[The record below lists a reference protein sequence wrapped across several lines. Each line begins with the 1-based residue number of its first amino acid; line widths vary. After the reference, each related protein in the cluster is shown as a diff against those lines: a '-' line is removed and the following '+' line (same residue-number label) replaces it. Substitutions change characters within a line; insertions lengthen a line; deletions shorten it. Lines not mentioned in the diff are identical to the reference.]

1 MIPLASPDIREEDIN
16 KVVDVLRSGMLV
28 QGAQVAAFEQS
39 LNLRFVSFAICL
51 QSSTSLKEAECFPW

>member
-39 LNLRFVSFAICL
+39 IAAY
-51 QSSTSLKEAECFPW
+51 LKVPHVLAASNGTLFRVYLK